1 VNERFGKLGQI
12 PEGQFHEEKPMKK
25 RNGKSGAKAT
35 SIYERIGGEAA
46 VRSAVEGLYK
56 RILGDVV
63 LSPFFAGVDTKRTKE
78 QQVMFFSQALGGP
91 ARYQGPALRAL
102 HAEMKIE
109 QRHFDRTVHH
119 LVACLKELHVDDAL
133 ADEVVEAIRPLRQ
146 DVVTV
151 ETGEDSMA
159 ADNREALIFKQLIEN
174 SPINV
179 MRADNDMVIRYIN
192 AALRKTLEKVAHLLP
207 CPVDNVVGSSID
219 IFHKNPTHQRRI
231 LSDPKNLPHRACIQL
246 GPETLSLVI
255 NPLYDAEKKCVGTM
269 VTLDIITEEVR
280 LQALADDYAAQM
292 TAIGRSR
299 GCLTLDLDGT
309 IMGANAVFESFVG
322 YSDAELKGKHHSVL
336 VEERLRSDSEYRQF
350 WETLRRGQHV
360 SGDFKIIGKGGKEV
374 WLAAI
379 YNPILDAKGAL
390 YKVVCFASNVTEQKL
405 KNADYAGQLAAIDKS
420 RAVIEFHMDGTIIK
434 ANDSLLK
441 TMGYT
446 LEELVGKHHGMFVGE
461 PYRNSRE
468 YQEFWAKLN
477 RGEYISGDYKR
488 FGKGGKEVWLAA
500 TYNPILD
507 MNGKP
512 FKVVKFATDITEQK
526 VKTADYQGQ
535 IEAIHKS
542 QAVIEFNMDGTVIT
556 ANSIFLSTM
565 GYALDEI
572 RGKHHSLFVDDAHRR
587 SPEYT
592 EFWAKLNR
600 GENVAMEFKRIA
612 KGGKEV
618 WLQASYNPIMDLN
631 GKPFKVVKYAS
642 DVTEAVKSR
651 EAIEEAAERDH
662 LAAEEMKRKVDSI
675 LGVVAAAT
683 KGDLTHDITVGGS
696 DGVGQMGEGLATF
709 FSDLRRSIAS
719 IGETAKNLAHAS
731 EEVTTQGQQMSA
743 NSEETSAQANVV
755 AKATQQVN
763 ENLQSVATG
772 AEEMTLTV
780 RSIASNASEAA
791 RVAGEAVKTAQAAN
805 DTVSKLGES
814 SAEIGQV
821 IKVITS
827 IAQQTNL
834 LALNATIEA
843 ARAGE
848 AGKGFAVVAN
858 EVKELAK
865 QTAKATEEISQKITT
880 IQHDTK
886 GAVEAIGTIGETINK
901 INEISTTIAT
911 AVEEQSA
918 TTNEMSR
925 NVAEAAKGSGE
936 ISQNIQGVAQ
946 AANGTA
952 ASAQGS
958 QKSALQ
964 LAEMA
969 AQLRSLVERF
979 KIERGES
986 GQARA
991 ASAAR

>member
-1 VNERFGKLGQI
+1 
-12 PEGQFHEEKPMKK
+12 MKK
-25 RNGKSGAKAT
+25 GSGKSGAKADT
-35 SIYERIGGEAA
+35 IYERIGGEAA
-46 VRSAVEGLYK
+46 VRSAVKGLYD

-63 LSPFFAGVDTKRTKE
+63 LSPFFAGVDTKHVQE
-78 QQVMFFSQALGGP
+78 QQVVFISQALGGP
-91 ARYQGPALRAL
+91 ARYKGPAMRPL
-102 HAEMKIE
+102 HAGMKIE
-109 QRHFDRTVHH
+109 QRHFDRVVHH
-119 LVACLKELHVDDAL
+119 LIASLKALEVDDAT
-133 ADEVVEAIRPLRQ
+133 AEEIVNVIRPVGR

-151 ETGEDSMA
+151 ETGEDSML

-179 MRADNDMVIRYIN
+179 MRADTDLVIQYMN
-192 AALRKTLEKVAHLLP
+192 AASLKTLGQLAHLLP
-207 CPVDNVVGSSID
+207 CPVDKVVGTNID
-219 IFHKNPTHQRRI
+219 IFHKNPAHQRRI
-231 LSDPKNLPHRACIQL
+231 MSDPKNLPRQANIQL
-246 GPETLSLVI
+246 GPETLSLLVS
-255 NPLYDAEKKCVGTM
+255 PLFDAQQKYMGSM
-269 VTLDIITEEVR
+269 VTWEVITEKIR
-280 LQALADDYAAQM
+280 LKKETDEWAAQVSALQIFQAVVHYSM
-292 TAIGRSR
+292 
-299 GCLTLDLDGT
+299 DGT
-309 IMGANAVFESFVG
+309 ILDGNENLLKLYG
-322 YSDAELKGKHHSVL
+322 YSLDELKGKHYSSCLDPAGPDAVRTK
-336 VEERLRSDSEYRQF
+336 EM
-350 WETLRRGQHV
+350 WE
-360 SGDFKIIGKGGKEV
+360 
-374 WLAAI
+374 
-379 YNPILDAKGAL
+379 
-390 YKVVCFASNVTEQKL
+390 
-405 KNADYAGQLAAIDKS
+405 
-420 RAVIEFHMDGTIIK
+420 
-434 ANDSLLK
+434 
-441 TMGYT
+441 
-446 LEELVGKHHGMFVGE
+446 
-461 PYRNSRE
+461 
-468 YQEFWAKLN
+468 KLN
-477 RGEYISGDYKR
+477 RGDCTEGEFKHIAKGGREVWVRGWYNVIKDSDGKPYKVIGYISDVTAAR
-488 FGKGGKEVWLAA
+488 LAA
-500 TYNPILD
+500 
-507 MNGKP
+507 
-512 FKVVKFATDITEQK
+512 
-526 VKTADYQGQ
+526 ADSEGQ
-535 IEAIHKS
+535 LSAISKS
-542 QAVIEFNMDGTVIT
+542 QAVIEFKMDGTVIT
-556 ANSIFLSTM
+556 ANPIFLSTL
-565 GYALDEI
+565 GYNLDEI
-572 RGKHHSLFVDDAHRR
+572 RGKHHSLFVDDVYRR

-600 GENVAMEFKRIA
+600 GENIATEFKRLG

-631 GKPFKVVKYAS
+631 GKPFKVVKYAT
-642 DVTEAVKSR
+642 DITDAVKAREAVKV
-651 EAIEEAAERDH
+651 AAENDR
-662 LAAEEMKRKVDSI
+662 LAAEEMGRKVNSI
-675 LGVVAAAT
+675 LGVVAAAAE
-683 KGDLTHDITVGGS
+683 GDLTQEIAVKGNDA
-696 DGVGQMGEGLATF
+696 VGQMGEGLGKF
-709 FSDLRRSIAS
+709 FGDLRHSISS
-719 IGETAKNLAHAS
+719 IGQTAKNLAHAS
-731 EEVTTQGQQMSA
+731 EEVTAQGQQMSA

-880 IQHDTK
+880 IQLDTK
-886 GAVEAIGTIGETINK
+886 GAVEAIGAIGETINK

-946 AANGTA
+946 AADGTA

-969 AQLRSLVERF
+969 AQLRALVERF
-979 KIERGES
+979 KIEGGES
-986 GQARA
+986 GKGHARA
-991 ASAAR
+991 ASASR